1 LETQPLR
8 PPPDVPSTTTTPAG
22 GSGPVHGDLVLTVV
36 VDGRRRIVL
45 DLSQLK
51 VLGAAGLAVFCVT
64 TGRLRTLGGRL
75 RLTAVPARMRRIL

>member
-1 LETQPLR
+1 
-8 PPPDVPSTTTTPAG
+8 VP
-22 GSGPVHGDLVLTVV
+22 TVV

-51 VLGAAGLAVFCVT
+51 FLGAAGLTVFCVT

-75 RLTAVPARMRRIL
+75 RLTALPARMRRILQITGLDDLLGQPVAGPSSRRGSVAPAPASA